1 LTNAVKFC
9 GNGTSAGENDE
20 NREHATFVAAS
31 NLYGAILLNTIP
43 IKLAP
48 RASITWPR
56 EGLTRVPYTVFQ
68 DQDVYADE
76 QRAIFRGPHWNYLC
90 LEAEVPNVGD
100 FRATRVGDAP
110 VVVTRGDDGELYAF
124 ENRCAHRGALV
135 CLEDQGNAKD
145 FSCVYH
151 AWTYNLQGDLVGV
164 AFKDGINGQGG
175 MKSDFCLGD
184 HNLCKLRVATLN
196 GLVFGSFSDD
206 VPPLDEYLG
215 EEIVERIARVLEDR
229 KPVVLGRFTQM
240 LPNNWKL
247 YFENVKDSYHA
258 SILHL
263 FFTTFQLNR
272 LSQRGG
278 IIVSEGGGNHVSY
291 SAVDH
296 SAATAEPA
304 ATSNDY
310 AQQNIR
316 SESGHRLE
324 DTSVL
329 AGTDEFGDG
338 VTLQILSVFP
348 GFVLQQIQNAIA
360 VRQIL
365 PNGTHETELNWTY
378 LGFESDTPELREMRM
393 RQSNLVGPAGYVS
406 MEDGCVGGFVQRG
419 IGAASDHGSVLEM
432 GGDGTESSASRVT
445 EASIRGFW
453 KAYRNAMGY

>member
-1 LTNAVKFC
+1 M
-9 GNGTSAGENDE
+9 
-20 NREHATFVAAS
+20 
-31 NLYGAILLNTIP
+31 P
-43 IKLAP
+43 IKLAR
-48 RASITWPR
+48 RASVAWPE
-56 EGLTRVPYTVFQ
+56 EGLTRVPYQVFQ
-68 DQDVYADE
+68 DEAVYADE
-76 QRAIFRGPHWNYLC
+76 QEAIFRGPNWSFLC
-90 LEAEVPNVGD
+90 LETEVPNPGD
-100 FRATRVGDAP
+100 FRSTFVGDAP
-110 VVVTRGDDGELYAF
+110 VVVTRDTDGELYAF

-135 CLEDQGNAKD
+135 CLEDQGNARD

-164 AFKDGINGQGG
+164 AFKDGIDGKGG
-175 MKSDFCLGD
+175 MKPDFCTGD
-184 HNLCKLRVATLN
+184 HGLRKLRVATLH
-196 GLVFGSFSDD
+196 GLAFGSFSDD
-206 VPPLDEYLG
+206 VAPLDEYLG
-215 EEIVERIARVLEDR
+215 EEIVERIARVLDNR
-229 KPVVLGRFTQM
+229 SPVVLGRFTQM

-278 IIVSEGGGNHVSY
+278 IIVDPSGGHHVSY

-296 SAATAEPA
+296 AAAAEAAQAQPA
-304 ATSNDY
+304 GNDY
-310 AQQNIR
+310 AEQNIR
-316 SESGHRLE
+316 SESEHRLE

-329 AGTDEFGDG
+329 QGVDEFGDG

-365 PNGTHETELNWTY
+365 PRGTRQTELNWTY
-378 LGFESDTPELREMRM
+378 LGFEDDTPELREMRL

-419 IGAASDHGSVLEM
+419 IEGASESRSVLEM
-432 GGDGTESSASRVT
+432 GGDDAESSSSRVT

>member
-1 LTNAVKFC
+1 MNV
-9 GNGTSAGENDE
+9 
-20 NREHATFVAAS
+20 
-31 NLYGAILLNTIP
+31 IP
-43 IKLAP
+43 IKLAR
-48 RASITWPR
+48 RASVAWPE
-56 EGLTRVPYTVFQ
+56 EGLPRVPYQVFQ
-68 DQDVYADE
+68 DEAVYADE
-76 QRAIFRGPHWNYLC
+76 QEAIFRGPNWSFLC
-90 LEAEVPNVGD
+90 LETEVPNPGD
-100 FRATRVGDAP
+100 FRSTFVGDAP
-110 VVVTRGDDGELYAF
+110 VVVTRDTDGELYAF

-135 CLEDQGNAKD
+135 CLEDQGNARD

-164 AFKDGINGQGG
+164 AFKDGIDGKGG
-175 MKSDFCLGD
+175 MKPDFCTGD
-184 HNLCKLRVATLN
+184 HGLRKLRVATLH

-206 VPPLDEYLG
+206 VAPLDEYLG
-215 EEIVERIARVLEDR
+215 EEIVERIARVLDNR
-229 KPVVLGRFTQM
+229 SPVVLGRFTQM

-278 IIVSEGGGNHVSY
+278 IIVDPSGGHHVSY

-296 SAATAEPA
+296 AAAAEAAQAQPA
-304 ATSNDY
+304 GNDY
-310 AQQNIR
+310 AEQNIR
-316 SESGHRLE
+316 SESEHRLE

-329 AGTDEFGDG
+329 QGVDEFGDG

-365 PNGTHETELNWTY
+365 PRGTRQTELNWTY
-378 LGFESDTPELREMRM
+378 LGFEDDTPELREMRL

-419 IGAASDHGSVLEM
+419 IEGASESRSVLEM
-432 GGDGTESSASRVT
+432 GGDDAESSSSRVT